1 MRRKITPSERMYVG
15 EIRTQAVTVCVVRGG
30 VDPELLDAAFSA
42 VLAEHLPLRCRI
54 EKDGEDFYLSP
65 LDPAEVPRLQV
76 RADGPGVQLEEYNK
90 PLHLGGPLVRALLLT
105 GSDEDTVVFG
115 LDHAI
120 CDGRTVTGFCNRV
133 WQRYGDIQAAA
144 GRWAPEAVPQEFP
157 PPLDE
162 LLPPRTD
169 AELDAYVQERLRRAE
184 GAPVA
189 SMPYLAAGS
198 ASDVPADRAMTTR
211 RLRLTE
217 AETTGLLAFA
227 KHAGVTVNGLVG
239 AVLLSAVRGGL
250 PAEQADHRLSVFSAV
265 DLRDQVA
272 LRKDAMVPTASWF
285 RDLMEVPA
293 DVDLVKLGRR
303 ITEELRAAIDRG
315 ETALE
320 IQSLSRLL
328 QHGEVWP
335 TSLML
340 TSTGRLAGPPSPKGL
355 EIVDM
360 TKFGLSSKWNP
371 QMPGGP
377 LLAQPTT
384 IYDRFSIEMPYSTQ
398 CFTAAQMDQ
407 VHDHVLET
415 LRDCADRVPRP

>member
-30 VDPELLDAAFSA
+30 VDAELLDAAFSA
-42 VLAEHLPLRCRI
+42 VLAEHLPLRCRV
-54 EKDGEDFYLSP
+54 EKDGDDFWLTP

-76 RADGPGVQLEEYNK
+76 RPNGPGVLHEEYNK

-120 CDGRTVTGFCNRV
+120 CDGRTATGFCNRV
-133 WQRYGDIQAAA
+133 WQRYCDIQAA
-144 GRWAPEAVPQEFP
+144 GGTWAPEAVPQEFP

-189 SMPYLAAGS
+189 SMPYLAAAT
-198 ASDVPADRAMTTR
+198 ASEVPAERAMTTR

-217 AETTGLLAFA
+217 AETAGLLAFA

-239 AVLLSAVRGGL
+239 AVLLSAVRNGL
-250 PAEQADHRLSVFSAV
+250 PADQADHRLSVFSAV

-272 LRKDAMVPTASWF
+272 LSRDAMVPTASWF

-293 DVDLVKLGRR
+293 DADLVKLGRR

-328 QHGEVWP
+328 QHMEVWP

-340 TSTGRLAGPPSPKGL
+340 TSTGRLDGPPSPAGL

-384 IYDRFSIEMPYSTQ
+384 IYNRFSIEMPYSTQ
-398 CFTAAQMDQ
+398 CFTTEQMDR
-407 VHDHVLET
+407 VHDHILET

>member
-1 MRRKITPSERMYVG
+1 MYVG

-65 LDPAEVPRLQV
+65 LQPGELPRLRV
-76 RADGPGVQLEEYNK
+76 RPDGPGVQVEEYNK
-90 PLHLGGPLVRALLLT
+90 PLHLGGPLARAVLLT
-105 GSDEDTVVFG
+105 GSDEDTVIFG

-120 CDGRTVTGFCNRV
+120 CDGRTATAFCNRV

-144 GRWAPEAVPQEFP
+144 GNWAPEAVPQEFP
-157 PPLDE
+157 PALDD

-189 SMPYLAAGS
+189 SLPYLAAPS
-198 ASDVPADRAMTTR
+198 AAEVPADRTMNTR

-217 AETTGLLAFA
+217 AETAGLLAFA

-239 AVLLSAVRGGL
+239 AVLLTAVRSGL
-250 PAEQADHRLSVFSAV
+250 PADQAGHRLSVFSAV

-272 LRKDAMVPTASWF
+272 LSRDAMVPTASWY
-285 RDLMEVPA
+285 RDLLDVPA
-293 DVDLVKLGRR
+293 GADPVKLGRR
-303 ITEELRAAIDRG
+303 ITEELRAGIERG
-315 ETALE
+315 DTVLE
-320 IQSLSRLL
+320 MQALSRLL
-328 QHGEVWP
+328 RHPQVWP

-371 QMPGGP
+371 DTPGGP
-377 LLAQPTT
+377 LIAQPTT

-398 CFTAAQMDQ
+398 CFTTEQMDRI
-407 VHDHVLET
+407 HDHILT
-415 LRDCADRVPRP
+415 SLRDCADRVPQR